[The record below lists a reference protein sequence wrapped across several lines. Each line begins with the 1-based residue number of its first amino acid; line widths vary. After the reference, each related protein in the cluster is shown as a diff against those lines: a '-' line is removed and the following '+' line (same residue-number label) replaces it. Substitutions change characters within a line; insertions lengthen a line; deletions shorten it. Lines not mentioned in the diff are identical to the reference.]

1 MTRTRSCAPSWR
13 LVSIDRSLTAL
24 ERLRASFDEMPL
36 QELQGML
43 NHLRAGLETKVPGAR
58 AYVRLGLD
66 RPGAARERL

>member
-1 MTRTRSCAPSWR
+1 
-13 LVSIDRSLTAL
+13 
-24 ERLRASFDEMPL
+24 LRASFDEMPQ